1 MLRKSRLKI
10 NQLLHKRNLW
20 SKQNRKQL
28 PNKLN
33 NLDLL
38 QKIAIATF

>member
-1 MLRKSRLKI
+1 MSRKSRLKR

-20 SKQNRKQL
+20 SKKNLKQL
-28 PNKLN
+28 LNKLN